1 MLRCMEEDARVRGGR
16 SVRGDNG
23 DHSPPTPARGCLL
36 SGFGSLRFA
45 PIAQIDISS
54 RLIGTSALA
63 GSAAHYR
70 RLGGYISA
78 GVYWAREPPGK
89 AGMDARRTRG
99 VRRRTLRQD
108 LGGFGGTL
116 TAEGEKWA
124 KSQHAPPAP
133 LDWGQIERR
142 DSVTVTL
149 INGRLRTSGQ
159 LGDCSDGCPRGA
171 QEAALAD
178 ARAAAVSA
186 QGWTQ

>member
-1 MLRCMEEDARVRGGR
+1 MRDELAESVGGR
-16 SVRGDNG
+16 
-23 DHSPPTPARGCLL
+23 
-36 SGFGSLRFA
+36 
-45 PIAQIDISS
+45 
-54 RLIGTSALA
+54 
-63 GSAAHYR
+63 
-70 RLGGYISA
+70 
-78 GVYWAREPPGK
+78 W
-89 AGMDARRTRG
+89 
-99 VRRRTLRQD
+99 RQD

-116 TAEGEKWA
+116 PAEGEKWA